1 MYGSAN
7 DDDQKFIQNLSMFF
21 GTSLRVYSA
30 SLFERQMGYEGPVS
44 DAHQYLL
51 KLSMVDDT
59 ENFKICLDYWN
70 ALSRE
75 LYMDHPMIAG
85 SVAGYYRAQS
95 APGSTT
101 LGSSRAQPPLSD
113 AGASRKAFFAPVLNS
128 VCFRS

>member
-70 ALSRE
+70 AFLLE
-75 LYMDHPMIAG
+75 LKKKLEFTNHQGLCQTILPRVP
-85 SVAGYYRAQS
+85 SHF
-95 APGSTT
+95 
-101 LGSSRAQPPLSD
+101 
-113 AGASRKAFFAPVLNS
+113 SRKQSSFARVPLQLFQK
-128 VCFRS
+128 FRTS